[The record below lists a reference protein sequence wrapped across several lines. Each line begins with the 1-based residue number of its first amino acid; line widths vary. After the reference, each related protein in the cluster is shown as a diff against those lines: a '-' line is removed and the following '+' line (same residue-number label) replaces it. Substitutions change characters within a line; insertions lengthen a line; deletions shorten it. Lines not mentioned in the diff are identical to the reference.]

1 MEKHQNFARF
11 FFISIGLLIIL
22 YCSFVPFI
30 TVDKQIRRYYKSLA
44 EMQYEKAE
52 RDFILTEYSS
62 LKNEIEDLNYIVD
75 LEANEISH
83 LIFEVRALGDS
94 ILKIM
99 NDPGSISN
107 LSDSLT
113 VLDETIRYNEQRVDS
128 LNQEFVGNSGE
139 LITMME
145 KYNKRDQELKLIN
158 IEIEGKEK
166 SVFAS
171 KIIVFTNIVLSV
183 LLLLFGVTML
193 IKGLAMKN
201 Q

>member
-11 FFISIGLLIIL
+11 FFISVGLLIIL
-22 YCSFVPFI
+22 YCSFAPLI
-30 TVDKQIRRYYKSLA
+30 TIEKQIRRYYKSLA

-171 KIIVFTNIVLSV
+171 KIIVFTNIALSIV
-183 LLLLFGVTML
+183 LLLFGIVLL

>member
-1 MEKHQNFARF
+1 MEKQHNFARF

-22 YCSFVPFI
+22 YCTIAPFI
-30 TVDKQIRRYYKSLA
+30 TIDKQIQRYYKSQL
-44 EMQYEKAE
+44 ELQEEKAE
-52 RDFILTEYSS
+52 RDFMLTEYSS
-62 LKNEIEDLNYIVD
+62 LKNEIENLNYIVD
-75 LEANEISH
+75 QAANKISQ
-83 LIFEVRALGDS
+83 LIFEASSLSDS

-99 NDPGSISN
+99 NDPGKISN
-107 LSDSLT
+107 LADSLT
-113 VLDETIRYNEQRVDS
+113 VLDETIRNNEELVDS
-128 LNQEFVGNSGE
+128 LNQEFEENSGM

-145 KYNKRDQELKLIN
+145 KYNKRDQELKLLN
-158 IEIEGKEK
+158 IGVVSMEK

-171 KIIVFTNIVLSV
+171 KIIVFTNVVLSV

>member
-11 FFISIGLLIIL
+11 FFISVGLLIIL

-30 TVDKQIRRYYKSLA
+30 TVDKQIRRYYKSQAKL
-44 EMQYEKAE
+44 QNEKAE
-52 RDFILTEYSS
+52 RDFILTEYGS

-75 LEANEISH
+75 QEANKISQ
-83 LIFEVRALGDS
+83 LIFEAGALGDS
-94 ILKIM
+94 ILQIM
-99 NDPGSISN
+99 NNPRSISN

-113 VLDETIRYNEQRVDS
+113 VLDETIKYNEMLVDS
-128 LNQEFVGNSGE
+128 LNQEFVENSGV

-171 KIIVFTNIVLSV
+171 KIIVFTNIALSII
-183 LLLLFGVTML
+183 LLLFGIVLL
-193 IKGLAMKN
+193 IKGLATKN

>member
-11 FFISIGLLIIL
+11 FFISVGLLIIL
-22 YCSFVPFI
+22 YCSFAPLI
-30 TVDKQIRRYYKSLA
+30 TIEKQIRRYYKSLA

-113 VLDETIRYNEQRVDS
+113 VLDETIKYNEMLVDS
-128 LNQEFVGNSGE
+128 LNQEFVENSGV

-171 KIIVFTNIVLSV
+171 KIIVFTNIALSIV
-183 LLLLFGVTML
+183 LLLFGIVLL
-193 IKGLAMKN
+193 IKGLATKN

>member
-11 FFISIGLLIIL
+11 FFISAGLLIIL
-22 YCSFVPFI
+22 YCSFAPFI
-30 TVDKQIRRYYKSLA
+30 TIDKQIRRYYKSQSEL
-44 EMQYEKAE
+44 QNEKAE

-75 LEANEISH
+75 LEANKISQ
-83 LIFEVRALGDS
+83 LIFEAGALGDS
-94 ILKIM
+94 ILQIM
-99 NDPGSISN
+99 NSPRSISN

-113 VLDETIRYNEQRVDS
+113 VLDETIKYNERLVDS
-128 LNQEFVGNSGE
+128 LNQEFVENSGV

-183 LLLLFGVTML
+183 LLLLFGIVLL

>member
-11 FFISIGLLIIL
+11 FFISVGLLIIL
-22 YCSFVPFI
+22 YCSFAPFI
-30 TVDKQIRRYYKSLA
+30 IIDKQIRRYYKSQI
-44 EMQYEKAE
+44 EMQNEKAE
-52 RDFILTEYSS
+52 RDFILSEYSS

-75 LEANEISH
+75 LEANKISH
-83 LIFEVRALGDS
+83 LIFEAGELGDS
-94 ILKIM
+94 ILQII
-99 NDPGSISN
+99 NDPGNISN
-107 LSDSLT
+107 LADSLT
-113 VLDETIRYNEQRVDS
+113 VLDETIKYNERLVDS
-128 LNQEFVGNSGE
+128 LNQEFVENSGM

-171 KIIVFTNIVLSV
+171 KIIVFTNMALSV
-183 LLLLFGVTML
+183 LLLLFGIVLL
-193 IKGLAMKN
+193 IKGLVMKN